1 MSPLVSI
8 ITVCFNSQ
16 KHIEQT
22 IQSVVNQTYASI
34 EYILVDGK
42 STDQTVTIIERYAQR
57 FPDKIRFISESDT
70 GIYNAMN
77 KGVRLATGELIGI
90 INSDDWYETDAVER
104 VVQAYQQA
112 GPAVFHG
119 IQRTFLDEQEAF
131 LIQTHASQLP
141 KGNIEHPTCFVPASF
156 YQTYGLFSEQYR
168 YVSDYEL
175 MLRFARNQVP
185 FIPLNAILSNFR
197 QGGASHRPEAVWE
210 NLHLWHEKG
219 ILTHQQYLT
228 WLYKDKLKVYTK
240 RLTGR
245 NR

>member
-1 MSPLVSI
+1 MPPLVSI
-8 ITVCFNSQ
+8 ITVSYNSQ

-22 IQSVVNQTYASI
+22 IQSVLNQTHDRI

-42 STDQTVTIIERYAQR
+42 STDQTVAIIERYARQ
-57 FPDKIRFISESDT
+57 FPAKIRYISEPDT

-77 KGVRLATGELIGI
+77 KGIRLATGELIGI
-90 INSDDWYETDAVER
+90 INSDDWYESDAVER
-104 VVQAYQQA
+104 VVSAYQQS

-119 IQRTFLDEQEAF
+119 IQRTFVDDQEAF
-131 LIQTHASQLP
+131 LIQTYASQLP

-156 YQTYGLFSEQYR
+156 YQQYGLFSEQYR

-175 MLRFARNQVP
+175 MLRFRQNQVP
-185 FIPLNAILSNFR
+185 FISLNVILSNFR

-210 NLHLWHEKG
+210 NLHLWYEKG
-219 ILTHQQYLT
+219 MLTRRQYLT
-228 WLYKDKLKVYTK
+228 WLYKDKLNVFTK

-245 NR
+245 VR

>member
-1 MSPLVSI
+1 MPPLVSI
-8 ITVCFNSQ
+8 ITVCYNSQ

-22 IQSVVNQTYASI
+22 IQSVVAQTYAPI

-42 STDQTVTIIERYAQR
+42 STDQTVVIIERYARQ
-57 FPDKIRFISESDT
+57 FPDRIRYISEPDN

-77 KGVRLATGELIGI
+77 KGIRLATGELIGI
-90 INSDDWYETDAVER
+90 INSDDWYQPEAVER
-104 VVQAYQQA
+104 VVGAYQQF
-112 GPAVFHG
+112 GPAVYHG
-119 IQRTFLDEQEAF
+119 IQRTFVDEQEAF

-156 YQTYGLFSEQYR
+156 YQTYGSFTEQYR

-175 MLRFARNQVP
+175 MLRFRKNQVP

-197 QGGASHRPEAVWE
+197 QGGASHKAEAVWE

-219 ILTHQQYLT
+219 ILTRPQYLT

-245 NR
+245 L

>member
-8 ITVCFNSQ
+8 ITVCYNSQ

-22 IQSVVNQTYASI
+22 IQSVVNQTYAPI

-42 STDQTVTIIERYAQR
+42 STDQTVPIIERYARQ
-57 FPDKIRFISESDT
+57 FPDRIRYISEPDS

-90 INSDDWYETDAVER
+90 INSDDWYEPKAVER
-104 VVQAYQQA
+104 VVTAYRQF
-112 GPAVFHG
+112 GPAVYHG
-119 IQRTFLDEQEAF
+119 IQRTWLDEQEAF

-156 YQTYGLFSEQYR
+156 YQTYGLFTEQYR

-175 MLRFARNQVP
+175 MLRLTKNQVP
-185 FIPLNAILSNFR
+185 FISLDAILSNFR
-197 QGGASHRPEAVWE
+197 MGGASHKAEAVWE
-210 NLHLWHEKG
+210 NLHLWYDKG
-219 ILTHQQYLT
+219 MLTKSQYQT
-228 WLYKDKLKVYTK
+228 WLLANKLKIYAK
-240 RLTGR
+240 RLLGIR
-245 NR
+245 

>member
-1 MSPLVSI
+1 MPPLVSI

-16 KHIEQT
+16 KHLEQT
-22 IQSVVNQTYASI
+22 IQSVVNQTYAPI
-34 EYILVDGK
+34 EYILIDGK
-42 STDQTVTIIERYAQR
+42 STDRTVAIIERYARQ
-57 FPDKIRFISESDT
+57 FPDLIRFISEPDT

-77 KGVRLATGELIGI
+77 KGIRQASGELIGI
-90 INSDDWYETDAVER
+90 INSDDWYETDAVEQ
-104 VVQAYQQA
+104 VVRAYQQS

-131 LIQTHASQLP
+131 LIQTHASQLA

-156 YQTYGLFSEQYR
+156 YQTYGLFNEQYR

-175 MLRFARNQVP
+175 MLRFAKNQVP
-185 FIPLNAILSNFR
+185 FVPLNAILSNFR

-219 ILTHQQYLT
+219 ILTRRQYLT

-245 NR
+245 QR